1 MLGIIR
7 DKSHFL
13 KGACLIGTFFVLFYF
28 MLTPLFPGEDG
39 RHLTGLEYA
48 DEIFNEL
55 SKGSSYFI
63 PAVREEI
70 APLAGKEAQ
79 LRVSLQKADLA
90 PLATRLLEHAGVTG
104 AESRGATISFQGDLG
119 AILLQA
125 TEDADLLYHNNG
137 QAVSDKYAGAP
148 PLQVAAAWWYLLEP
162 CIQELQKQRR
172 VADAK
177 IVDRVVTRAIE
188 PGNNF
193 YGILPARM
201 SEHVALVCAL
211 LGFYVL
217 YTLWYGFGIYELFE
231 GVGLITVSR
240 HEQEAPK
247 AEAERAK

>member
-7 DKSHFL
+7 DKSHFA
-13 KGACLIGTFFVLFYF
+13 KGAALIGTFFILFYF

-70 APLAGKEAQ
+70 APLKGSEAR
-79 LRVSLQKADLA
+79 LRVALQKPGLA

-104 AESRGATISFQGDLG
+104 AESQGATVTFQGDLG

-148 PLQVAAAWWYLLEP
+148 PLEVAAAWWYLLEP

-240 HEQEAPK
+240 HAKEAPR
-247 AEAERAK
+247 AEAEKAK

>member
-1 MLGIIR
+1 MLGTIR
-7 DKSHFL
+7 DKPHFL

-70 APLAGKEAQ
+70 GPLAGREAR
-79 LRVSLQKADLA
+79 LRVSLQKAELT
-90 PLATRLLEHAGVTG
+90 PLAKRLLEHAGVAGVET
-104 AESRGATISFQGDLG
+104 RGATITFQGDLG
-119 AILLQA
+119 AILHQA
-125 TEDADLLYHNNG
+125 TEDANLLYHNNG

-193 YGILPARM
+193 YGILPAKM

-231 GVGLITVSR
+231 GVGLITASPR
-240 HEQEAPK
+240 GNDTPK
-247 AEAERAK
+247 AESAQ